1 MNRERPRL
9 LDKRPLAPP
18 QTPEATGRPVSI
30 EPVIQRVTNPP
41 WMSLY
46 TSTRVSLM
54 EFTGP
59 PVGQTPEAK
68 SGSLDRSIIAGI
80 IGGLIG
86 AAVIIYLT
94 HYLFEG

>member
-1 MNRERPRL
+1 M
-9 LDKRPLAPP
+9 
-18 QTPEATGRPVSI
+18 SI
-30 EPVIQRVTNPP
+30 EPVIQRVTEPSMDESVP
-41 WMSLY
+41 

-94 HYLFEG
+94 LYLFEG